1 MAEDQEK
8 KDEEKFEFTAEGEA
22 LGYISL
28 DQAQV
33 LAMSTAREAP
43 GVYGTTYRDIP
54 MAFEVVENADT
65 EDHYVITLSFRP
77 QGQFT
82 GTPGQEQFFI
92 EKEGAVAHRQV
103 LSVPLATR
111 ERRFPVVPA
120 IIGLAVVGAV
130 AVAGVVFA
138 VIGFGGQGSDE
149 IQAAVVSPTG
159 APVPTAAT
167 SPTVIP
173 AARVASTSTDTPTPS
188 QPPAAR
194 AVSGATVAL
203 VTPTLAFTPAASPT
217 PLPAPIPTAA
227 PAESLR
233 RFVVPV
239 ASPTGIPNPA
249 PALSPTPGSP
259 LLPLKVVVEPSQV
272 TLEPRTTQRFTVEV
286 LDASGNPVAG
296 PSIAWQS
303 APGVG
308 SVDAN
313 GVFTAGTKAGSFPS
327 GLQVNVLIGSER
339 VSVSVDVVIQPG
351 ALASVELAPSPA
363 VAQKGE
369 TVQLA
374 AQGFDLF
381 KNPIEGLSFVWGAE
395 GLAIDQTGKVTAGNQ
410 EGRYTVTVRA
420 SYRGGQRTASVTV
433 AVPPIWVSAGNMR
446 AARRTPT
453 ATLLAD
459 GNVLIMGAVRLAE
472 LYDSAT
478 RSFSVTGAPFCR
490 HSGSPQATLLANGS
504 VLITGGSSDS
514 RCAEIYDPQTK
525 VFSRVGDLNADRWW
539 HTATLLGNGKV
550 LIAGGNLRQEGLSVS
565 HAAAEIFDPV
575 TGTFSVT
582 GDLNI
587 DRQEHT
593 ATLLPSGQVLIS
605 SGIRRLANESK

>member
-1 MAEDQEK
+1 
-8 KDEEKFEFTAEGEA
+8 
-22 LGYISL
+22 
-28 DQAQV
+28 
-33 LAMSTAREAP
+33 
-43 GVYGTTYRDIP
+43 
-54 MAFEVVENADT
+54 
-65 EDHYVITLSFRP
+65 
-77 QGQFT
+77 
-82 GTPGQEQFFI
+82 
-92 EKEGAVAHRQV
+92 
-103 LSVPLATR
+103 
-111 ERRFPVVPA
+111 
-120 IIGLAVVGAV
+120 
-130 AVAGVVFA
+130 
-138 VIGFGGQGSDE
+138 
-149 IQAAVVSPTG
+149 G
-159 APVPTAAT
+159 APDSV
-167 SPTVIP
+167 
-173 AARVASTSTDTPTPS
+173 
-188 QPPAAR
+188 
-194 AVSGATVAL
+194 
-203 VTPTLAFTPAASPT
+203 
-217 PLPAPIPTAA
+217 
-227 PAESLR
+227 R
-233 RFVVPV
+233 RFVVP
-239 ASPTGIPNPA
+239 I
-249 PALSPTPGSP
+249 
-259 LLPLKVVVEPSQV
+259 LPLKVLVEPSQV
-272 TLEPRTTQRFTVEV
+272 TLDPGTTQRFTVEV
-286 LDASGNPVAG
+286 LDASGNPVAI

>member
-1 MAEDQEK
+1 M
-8 KDEEKFEFTAEGEA
+8 
-22 LGYISL
+22 
-28 DQAQV
+28 
-33 LAMSTAREAP
+33 
-43 GVYGTTYRDIP
+43 
-54 MAFEVVENADT
+54 
-65 EDHYVITLSFRP
+65 
-77 QGQFT
+77 
-82 GTPGQEQFFI
+82 
-92 EKEGAVAHRQV
+92 
-103 LSVPLATR
+103 
-111 ERRFPVVPA
+111 
-120 IIGLAVVGAV
+120 
-130 AVAGVVFA
+130 
-138 VIGFGGQGSDE
+138 
-149 IQAAVVSPTG
+149 
-159 APVPTAAT
+159 
-167 SPTVIP
+167 
-173 AARVASTSTDTPTPS
+173 
-188 QPPAAR
+188 
-194 AVSGATVAL
+194 
-203 VTPTLAFTPAASPT
+203 
-217 PLPAPIPTAA
+217 
-227 PAESLR
+227 
-233 RFVVPV
+233 
-239 ASPTGIPNPA
+239 
-249 PALSPTPGSP
+249 
-259 LLPLKVVVEPSQV
+259 
-272 TLEPRTTQRFTVEV
+272 
-286 LDASGNPVAG
+286 
-296 PSIAWQS
+296 
-303 APGVG
+303 
-308 SVDAN
+308 
-313 GVFTAGTKAGSFPS
+313 
-327 GLQVNVLIGSER
+327 
-339 VSVSVDVVIQPG
+339 DVVIQPG

>member
-1 MAEDQEK
+1 M
-8 KDEEKFEFTAEGEA
+8 
-22 LGYISL
+22 
-28 DQAQV
+28 
-33 LAMSTAREAP
+33 
-43 GVYGTTYRDIP
+43 
-54 MAFEVVENADT
+54 
-65 EDHYVITLSFRP
+65 
-77 QGQFT
+77 
-82 GTPGQEQFFI
+82 
-92 EKEGAVAHRQV
+92 
-103 LSVPLATR
+103 
-111 ERRFPVVPA
+111 
-120 IIGLAVVGAV
+120 
-130 AVAGVVFA
+130 
-138 VIGFGGQGSDE
+138 
-149 IQAAVVSPTG
+149 
-159 APVPTAAT
+159 
-167 SPTVIP
+167 
-173 AARVASTSTDTPTPS
+173 
-188 QPPAAR
+188 
-194 AVSGATVAL
+194 
-203 VTPTLAFTPAASPT
+203 
-217 PLPAPIPTAA
+217 
-227 PAESLR
+227 
-233 RFVVPV
+233 
-239 ASPTGIPNPA
+239 
-249 PALSPTPGSP
+249 
-259 LLPLKVVVEPSQV
+259 
-272 TLEPRTTQRFTVEV
+272 
-286 LDASGNPVAG
+286 
-296 PSIAWQS
+296 
-303 APGVG
+303 
-308 SVDAN
+308 
-313 GVFTAGTKAGSFPS
+313 
-327 GLQVNVLIGSER
+327 
-339 VSVSVDVVIQPG
+339 DVVIQPG

-605 SGIRRLANESK
+605 SGIRRLANESKITYTRPNSPELFDPSSGRFKTISGLTSKFGKGEATVLNNGNVLFTSDTERAGLFDLATNGFRPAAFMTERRKWHTATLLATGDVMLTGGTPNVEPLTGLATVEIYDPDTGRFTAIDGMTEARFQHAAVLLADGSVLVIGGRGAGGDLTSAEIWLPGNR